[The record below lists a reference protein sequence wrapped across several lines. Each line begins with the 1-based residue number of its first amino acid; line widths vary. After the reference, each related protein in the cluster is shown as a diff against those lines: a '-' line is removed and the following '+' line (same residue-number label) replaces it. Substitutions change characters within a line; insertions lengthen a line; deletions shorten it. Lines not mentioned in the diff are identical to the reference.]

1 MNKPSIYLAS
11 GSPRRHELLR
21 QIAINFEVIRPD
33 VDETPLPDE
42 QPKDYV
48 QRLALEKAKAGWQLS
63 ASQAKLPVMGAD
75 TTVVLAGRILGKP
88 ENRKHAKQMLMSLSN
103 QQHQVL
109 TAVALVQEQQT
120 AVCLSENIVR
130 FTAMTEQQID
140 NYLATG
146 EGDDKAGSYAVQ
158 GLAAQYIERIE
169 GSFSG
174 IMGLPLYE
182 TSTLLSQFNSG
193 EAA

>member
-1 MNKPSIYLAS
+1 MNKPTIYLAS

-21 QIAINFEVIRPD
+21 QIAVDFEVIRPD
-33 VDETPLPDE
+33 VDETPLSDE

-88 ENRKHAKQMLMSLSN
+88 ENREHAKQMLMSLSN

-109 TAVALVQEQQT
+109 TAVALVQDQQT
-120 AVCLSENIVR
+120 AVCLSENTVR

-140 NYLATG
+140 DYLATG